1 MTPTTKEPSA
11 SLAHSWRERFCEMDR
26 DWSGVLRRQ
35 EEALLSD
42 WRRAIS
48 DMQSQ
53 HDRLV
58 ADGRWVTGPSD
69 FMAII
74 NHARHENT
82 HSRVLKW
89 LLTPTARHGLGC
101 SLAERFVEHCA
112 RKLPR
117 KPLVVKEVTFSE
129 WRHGREADLVV
140 RGEGLTLII
149 ENKVDAVE
157 QPRQADDLYA
167 NFKNEIA
174 PLFLFL
180 TPDGREPLTATDPDA
195 RRAFRCISWPSVR
208 TMIETALAESPSASS
223 SATGVSVVENYLR
236 TLKEQFG

>member
-1 MTPTTKEPSA
+1 
-11 SLAHSWRERFCEMDR
+11 MDR

-42 WRRAIS
+42 WRRAMS

-58 ADGRWVTGPSD
+58 ASGRWVTGPSD
-69 FMAII
+69 FLAII
-74 NHARHENT
+74 DLARHENT

-101 SLAERFVEHCA
+101 SLAERLVEHCA
-112 RKLPR
+112 GKLPSQ
-117 KPLVVKEVTFSE
+117 PLSVREVTFSE

-140 RGEGLTLII
+140 WGETFTLII
-149 ENKVDAVE
+149 ENKVDAGE
-157 QPRQADDLYA
+157 QPDQADDLYA
-167 NFKNEIA
+167 NFKSETA

-180 TPDGREPLTATDPDA
+180 TPDGREPHTANNPNA
-195 RRAFRCISWPSVR
+195 QRAFRCISWPSVR
-208 TMIETALAESPSASS
+208 RMIEAALAESPSASS

>member
-1 MTPTTKEPSA
+1 
-11 SLAHSWRERFCEMDR
+11 MDR

-35 EEALLSD
+35 EEALLSG
-42 WRRAIS
+42 WRRAFS

-58 ADGRWVTGPSD
+58 ANGRWVAGPSD
-69 FMAII
+69 FLAVI
-74 NHARHENT
+74 NLARHENT

-101 SLAERFVEHCA
+101 SLAERLVQHCA
-112 RKLPR
+112 GKLPR
-117 KPLVVKEVTFSE
+117 KPLAVKRVAFSV

-140 RGEGLTLII
+140 WGDSFTLII
-149 ENKVDAVE
+149 ENKVDAGE
-157 QPRQADDLYA
+157 QSDQADDLYA
-167 NFKNEIA
+167 NFKTETA

-180 TPDGREPLTATDPDA
+180 TPDGREPLTATNPDA
-195 RRAFRCISWPSVR
+195 QRAFRCISWPSVR
-208 TMIETALAESPSASS
+208 KMIEAALAESPSTSR
-223 SATGVSVVENYLR
+223 SATAVDVVENYLR

>member
-1 MTPTTKEPSA
+1 LTPTTRTPSA
-11 SLAHSWRERFCEMDR
+11 SPALSWREQFREMDR
-26 DWSGVLRRQ
+26 DWSGILARQ

-48 DMQSQ
+48 GMQSQ

-58 ADGRWVTGPSD
+58 AHGRWVTGPSD
-69 FMAII
+69 FLGII
-74 NHARHENT
+74 NLARHENT

-101 SLAERFVEHCA
+101 SLAERFVEHCGG
-112 RKLPR
+112 KPPG
-117 KPLVVKEVTFSE
+117 KPLAVKEVRFSE

-140 RGEGLTLII
+140 RGDGFTLII
-149 ENKVDAVE
+149 ENKVDAGE
-157 QPRQADDLYA
+157 RPRQANDLYA
-167 NFKNEIA
+167 NFKSETA

-180 TPDGREPLTATDPDA
+180 TPDGRKPLTATNPDA
-195 RRAFRCISWPSVR
+195 QRAFRCISWPSVR
-208 TMIETALAESPSASS
+208 TMIETALAESPSTSS
-223 SATGVSVVENYLR
+223 SAKGVGVVENYLR

>member
-1 MTPTTKEPSA
+1 MA
-11 SLAHSWRERFCEMDR
+11 RDWRE
-26 DWSGVLRRQ
+26 VLVRR

-42 WRRAIS
+42 WRGAIHR
-48 DMQSQ
+48 MQSQ

-58 ADGRWVTGPSD
+58 ASGRWVTGPSD
-69 FMAII
+69 FLGII
-74 NHARHENT
+74 SLARHENT

-101 SLAERFVEHCA
+101 SLAGRFVEHCVG
-112 RKLPR
+112 KPPG
-117 KPLVVKEVTFSE
+117 KPLAVKEVTFSE

-140 RGEGLTLII
+140 RGDGFTLII
-149 ENKVDAVE
+149 ENKVDAGE

-167 NFKNEIA
+167 NFKSEPA

-180 TPDGREPLTATDPDA
+180 TPDGREPLTATKPDA
-195 RRAFRCISWPSVR
+195 QRAFRCISWPSVR
-208 TMIETALAESPSASS
+208 TMIEAALAESLSTPSSAS
-223 SATGVSVVENYLR
+223 GVDVVENYLR